1 MLAQLG
7 QIDVL
12 FVFSQ
17 HVEEALP
24 DLLAEHGREFGVVQG
39 ELDARAEGFAEGADA
54 VAGEDEDSFVIFEDS
69 EEDCVWLVEGRL
81 RGERALA

>member
-1 MLAQLG
+1 M
-7 QIDVL
+7 
-12 FVFSQ
+12 
-17 HVEEALP
+17 
-24 DLLAEHGREFGVVQG
+24 QG